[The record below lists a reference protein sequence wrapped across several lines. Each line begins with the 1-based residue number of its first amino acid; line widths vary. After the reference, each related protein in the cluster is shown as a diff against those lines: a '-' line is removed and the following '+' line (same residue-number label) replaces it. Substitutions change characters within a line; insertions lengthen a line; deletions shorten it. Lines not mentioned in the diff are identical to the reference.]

1 MREFLKTVKPFTRSM
16 RIFVGGWRWIEAAP
30 CRRGEVGLEEFMV
43 SSLSCYEQFKMYLK
57 L

>member
-43 SSLSCYEQFKMYLK
+43 SIVLQFYFFSIGYAD
-57 L
+57 